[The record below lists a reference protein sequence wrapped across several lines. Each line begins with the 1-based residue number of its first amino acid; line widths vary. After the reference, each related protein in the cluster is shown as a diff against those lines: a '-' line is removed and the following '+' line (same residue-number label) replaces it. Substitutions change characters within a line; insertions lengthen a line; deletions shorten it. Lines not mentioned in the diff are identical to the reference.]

1 MDCCASSMLAMT
13 NKFFILLLEE
23 EMLMIRSIAIAL
35 FILLLLIIGGHI
47 ALALFTGA
55 VVVGVSVWGFLV
67 ASVFFFSL
75 SILLLFILT
84 WTGALIIGAIA
95 VIWTIVAIILFPILL
110 PVLLPLLIILFF
122 VSYIRRKQNP
132 QQF

>member
-1 MDCCASSMLAMT
+1 M
-13 NKFFILLLEE
+13 F
-23 EMLMIRSIAIAL
+23 RSLAIAL

-55 VVVGVSVWGFLV
+55 AVIGFGVWGLLV

-84 WTGALIIGAIA
+84 WAGAIVIGIIA
-95 VIWTIVAIILFPILL
+95 AIWTIVAIILFPVLL

-122 VSYIRRKQNP
+122 VSYIRRKQTP

>member
-1 MDCCASSMLAMT
+1 MFRSM
-13 NKFFILLLEE
+13 
-23 EMLMIRSIAIAL
+23 AIAL

-95 VIWTIVAIILFPILL
+95 VIWTIIAIILFPILL

>member
-1 MDCCASSMLAMT
+1 MFRSM
-13 NKFFILLLEE
+13 
-23 EMLMIRSIAIAL
+23 AIAL

-75 SILLLFILT
+75 SILLVFILT
-84 WTGALIIGAIA
+84 WAGALIIGAIA

>member
-1 MDCCASSMLAMT
+1 M
-13 NKFFILLLEE
+13 F
-23 EMLMIRSIAIAL
+23 RSLAIAL

-47 ALALFTGA
+47 AIALLTGA
-55 VVVGVSVWGFLV
+55 VVIGVSVWGFLV
-67 ASVFFFSL
+67 ASVFFFAL

-84 WTGALIIGAIA
+84 WTGALIIAAIA
-95 VIWTIVAIILFPILL
+95 VIWTLLAIILFPILL

-132 QQF
+132 K

>member
-1 MDCCASSMLAMT
+1 M
-13 NKFFILLLEE
+13 F
-23 EMLMIRSIAIAL
+23 RSLAIAL

-47 ALALFTGA
+47 ALSIFTGA
-55 VVVGVSVWGFLV
+55 VVIGFSVWGFLV

-84 WTGALIIGAIA
+84 WAGALIIGGIA
-95 VIWTIVAIILFPILL
+95 AIWTVVAIVLFPVLL

>member
-1 MDCCASSMLAMT
+1 MFRSLAM
-13 NKFFILLLEE
+13 
-23 EMLMIRSIAIAL
+23 AL
-35 FILLLLIIGGHI
+35 FILLLLIMGGHI

-55 VVVGVSVWGFLV
+55 AVISFSVWGFLV

-75 SILLLFILT
+75 GILLLFILT

-95 VIWTIVAIILFPILL
+95 AIWTIIAVLLFPILL
-110 PVLLPLLIILFF
+110 PILLPLLIILFF

-132 QQF
+132 

>member
-1 MDCCASSMLAMT
+1 MLSIWIFGKDKDLSVKNLST
-13 NKFFILLLEE
+13 TEEIL
-23 EMLMIRSIAIAL
+23 MFRSLAIAL

-47 ALALFTGA
+47 ALALFTGDA
-55 VVVGVSVWGFLV
+55 VIGFGVWGLLV

-84 WTGALIIGAIA
+84 WAGAIVIGIIA
-95 VIWTIVAIILFPILL
+95 AIWTVVAIFLFPVLL

-122 VSYIRRKQNP
+122 VSYIRRKQPP

>member
-1 MDCCASSMLAMT
+1 M
-13 NKFFILLLEE
+13 F
-23 EMLMIRSIAIAL
+23 RSLAIAL
-35 FILLLLIIGGHI
+35 LVLLLLIIGGHI
-47 ALALFTGA
+47 TLALFTGA
-55 VVVGVSVWGFLV
+55 AVVGFGVWGLLV

-84 WTGALIIGAIA
+84 WAGAVIIGVIA

-122 VSYIRRKQNP
+122 VSYIRRKQTP